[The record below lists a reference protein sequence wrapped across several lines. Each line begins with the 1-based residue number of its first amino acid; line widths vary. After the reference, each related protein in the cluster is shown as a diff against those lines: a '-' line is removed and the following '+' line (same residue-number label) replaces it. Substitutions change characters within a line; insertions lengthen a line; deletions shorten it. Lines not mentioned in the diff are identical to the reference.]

1 MPEHHTQG
9 RQGQGARRRR
19 IYHSNRIYRQRMPR
33 PEEPKPSFFKRILS
47 FFRIGK
53 KEQATEKTA
62 AAASEKPDKAP
73 ARQVPQHVRVVNNR
87 TPRKESSARSSGKKR
102 HRFPIPP
109 PPAKGVRLY
118 VGNLSFDSTEP
129 ELEDLFKGFGH
140 VRRVEIIYNPR
151 TYRSRGYAFVEMETA
166 ADATR
171 AIEVLNEQPFM
182 GRELRIS
189 IAGESNESEQQRSA
203 SHEEKSAVTPAP
215 SRDKDD
221 DVSVDDADFG
231 EETVVK
237 PPDAGS
243 KSPADSRHA

>member
-1 MPEHHTQG
+1 MSEHHTQG

-33 PEEPKPSFFKRILS
+33 PEEPKPSFFKRVLS
-47 FFRIGK
+47 FFGIGK
-53 KEQATEKTA
+53 KGQATETTA
-62 AAASEKPDKAP
+62 AAATEKSDKAP
-73 ARQVPQHVRVVNNR
+73 VRQVPQHVRVVNKRSSN
-87 TPRKESSARSSGKKR
+87 KEPSARSSGKKR

-166 ADATR
+166 ADAGR
-171 AIEVLNEQPFM
+171 AMEVLNEQPFM

-189 IAGESNESEQQRSA
+189 IAGENNESEQSGA
-203 SHEEKSAVTPAP
+203 SREEKSATTPAL
-215 SRDKDD
+215 SRDKGN
-221 DVSVDDADFG
+221 DVSADDADFG

-237 PPDAGS
+237 PPNAHS
-243 KSPADSRHA
+243 KSPTDSRQA